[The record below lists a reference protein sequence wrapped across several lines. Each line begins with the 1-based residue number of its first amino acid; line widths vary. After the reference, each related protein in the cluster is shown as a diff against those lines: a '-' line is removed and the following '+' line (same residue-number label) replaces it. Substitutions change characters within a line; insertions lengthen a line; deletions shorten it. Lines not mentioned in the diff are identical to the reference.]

1 MTCVL
6 MAEDDVYS
14 DGVLKCI
21 VYNKLSINW
30 RFIMSFRKDK
40 TGMVF
45 GKLTVLNYVGMNTA
59 HKSLWECKCEC
70 GNITT
75 VISGQLASGQ
85 TKSCGCII
93 PNFKHGGW
101 KKSSYNT
108 WRAMIRRCN
117 NPKDKDYCR
126 YGAVGITVCPEWLD
140 YLTFEKD
147 MGEPVGD
154 ETLDRINPYG
164 NYIKDNCR
172 WATVKVQNQNTRV
185 RESRKFTGVILIN
198 NKWIAK
204 ITHMKK
210 SYYSKVFN
218 TIEEATQARK
228 DLELKYWGR
237 K

>member
-1 MTCVL
+1 
-6 MAEDDVYS
+6 MAIRND
-14 DGVLKCI
+14 L
-21 VYNKLSINW
+21 
-30 RFIMSFRKDK
+30 
-40 TGMVF
+40 TGKVI
-45 GKLTVLNYVGMNTA
+45 GKLTVLRPTIRNKHSQM
-59 HKSLWECKCEC
+59 LWECQCEC

-75 VISGQLASGQ
+75 VVSGALAGGR
-85 TKSCGCII
+85 TKSCGCLIQESVT
-93 PNFKHGGW
+93 KHGGW

-117 NPKDKDYCR
+117 NPKAKDYCR
-126 YGAVGITVCPEWLD
+126 YGAVGVTVCPEWLD

-185 RESRKFTGVILIN
+185 RESRKFTGVILMG

-218 TIEEATQARK
+218 TIEEAAQARK

>member
-1 MTCVL
+1 

-14 DGVLKCI
+14 DGVLRCI

-59 HKSLWECKCEC
+59 HKSLWACKCEC

-75 VISGQLASGQ
+75 VISGDLSTGN
-85 TKSCGCII
+85 TSSCGCVIS
-93 PNFKHGGW
+93 NFKHGGW

-117 NPKDKDYCR
+117 NIKDKDYPR
-126 YGAVGITVCPEWLD
+126 YGAVGVIVCPEWLD

-164 NYIKDNCR
+164 NYTKENCR
-172 WATVKVQNQNTRV
+172 WASVKVQNQNTRV
-185 RESRKFTGVILIN
+185 RKNSKSKFTGVILMD

-218 TIEEATQARK
+218 TAEEAAQARK
-228 DLELKYWGR
+228 ELELKYWGSE
-237 K
+237 

>member
-1 MTCVL
+1 M
-6 MAEDDVYS
+6 
-14 DGVLKCI
+14 
-21 VYNKLSINW
+21 YNKLSINW
-30 RFIMSFRKDK
+30 GFIMSFRKDK

-75 VISGQLASGQ
+75 IISGQLASGQ

-108 WRAMIRRCN
+108 WRAMVRRCN
-117 NPKDKDYCR
+117 NPKDKDYYK
-126 YGAVGITVCPEWLD
+126 YGAVGIKVCPEWLD
-140 YLTFEKD
+140 YLNFEKD
-147 MGEPVGD
+147 MGEPVGK
-154 ETLDRINPYG
+154 ETLDRIDSYG
-164 NYIKDNCR
+164 DYTKENCR
-172 WATVKVQNQNTRV
+172 WASPTVQARNIRTPKTNTTGYIGVSKVYG
-185 RESRKFTGVILIN
+185 KYM
-198 NKWIAK
+198 AK

-210 SYYSKVFN
+210 SYYSKVFD
-218 TIEEATQARK
+218 TIEEAVEARK
-228 DLELKYWGR
+228 ELELKYWGG